1 MTKNSALF
9 RLMSCAYNLLHR
21 SRASP
26 AVCFAIWC
34 PWVLR
39 FRRSC
44 AGIFAITASTELHGK
59 RNPRGW
65 NSIQPW
71 NAGCSVGKMR
81 FDKGC
86 PSPRICHGYLFPQIR
101 RLYRS
106 ADICF
111 LQMQPALPRFVRY
124 NVPESVLHNYNGRR
138 IFWSLAA
145 AFAGRFQKRF
155 PRRMNFCGYRRSGS
169 MPHNLSV

>member
-1 MTKNSALF
+1 MLKILWLF
-9 RLMSCAYNLLHR
+9 RLMPNMCSPWPM

-44 AGIFAITASTELHGK
+44 AGIFAITALTELHDK
-59 RNPRGW
+59 RNLRGW

-81 FDKGC
+81 FDKEY

-155 PRRMNFCGYRRSGS
+155 PRRMNFYGYRRSGS